1 MVKNAGSLPEDN
13 IVVVNVSGR
22 GDKDIFTVAEAFA
35 DPGWRQ
41 FIREKA
47 AEYSDA

>member
-1 MVKNAGSLPEDN
+1 
-13 IVVVNVSGR
+13 
-22 GDKDIFTVAEAFA
+22 VADAFG

-47 AEYSDA
+47 AEYEDA